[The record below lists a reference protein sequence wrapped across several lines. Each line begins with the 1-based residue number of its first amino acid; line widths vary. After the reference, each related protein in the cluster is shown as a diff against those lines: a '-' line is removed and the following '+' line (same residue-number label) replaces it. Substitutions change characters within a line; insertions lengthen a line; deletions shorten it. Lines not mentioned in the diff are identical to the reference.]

1 MKTIANSKAAI
12 IPQDETGKRR
22 CEILKVATQL
32 FARRG
37 YDGVSIRE
45 IADASG
51 ILGASLYHHFSSKQE
66 LYIEAHAAAL
76 EHALVRMR
84 QEIAPLTDPWERL
97 EVACRW
103 HLEMQATSET
113 LPYPMTNDVSA
124 LNNAEMRPRL
134 VKDRD
139 AFEGIYKELVADL
152 PLRPDIDR
160 SVFRLSLVTL
170 IHAASEWYRPGRL
183 SAEDLVRQFVT
194 IFRSSSE
201 AQGKTPGLA
210 KAPAKSRAP
219 RK

>member
-12 IPQDETGKRR
+12 VPQDETGKRR
-22 CEILKVATQL
+22 WEILKVATHL
-32 FARRG
+32 FARHG
-37 YDGVSIRE
+37 YDGVSVRE
-45 IADASG
+45 IADASD

-84 QEIAPLTDPWERL
+84 HEIAPLTDPWKRL

-103 HLEMQATSET
+103 HLEMQATPDS

-124 LNNAEMRPRL
+124 LNNGDMRVQL
-134 VKDRD
+134 VEARDR
-139 AFEGIYKELVADL
+139 FEGIYKELVADL
-152 PLRPDIDR
+152 PLRADIDR

-170 IHAASEWYRPGRL
+170 IHAASEWYQPGRL
-183 SAEDLVRQFVT
+183 SAEDLVRQFIT

-201 AQGKTPGLA
+201 AQGKSASAART
-210 KAPAKSRAP
+210 PAKTRASR
-219 RK
+219 K